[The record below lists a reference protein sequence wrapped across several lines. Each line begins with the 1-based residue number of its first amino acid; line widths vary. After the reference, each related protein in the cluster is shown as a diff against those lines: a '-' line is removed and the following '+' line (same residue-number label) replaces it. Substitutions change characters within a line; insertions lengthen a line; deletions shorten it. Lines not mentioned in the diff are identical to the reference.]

1 MAASQGPL
9 IGRERELDELHGMLG
24 DARLVTVTGAGGA
37 GKTRLALE
45 LADNFAA
52 DERECVIVSLASVA
66 GERELLDALLGAL
79 GARERFG
86 STPMQVLLERAA
98 SLRAL
103 LLLDNCEHLLEP
115 LRASISELLGVA
127 PHLQVL
133 ATSRE
138 PLRLRGERV
147 LRLDPL
153 SVPSSDDVAALVRS
167 NAARLFVDRA
177 ACADPAFALTPSTS
191 RAVAEICRQLD
202 GLPLA
207 IVLAA
212 ARVDTLTVQEIASG
226 LSADGRLSTADG
238 AEQTSGHRSLR
249 ASLDWS
255 YRLLSERERRLL
267 RRLSVFSGGFGTSAA
282 AAVAASEAG
291 AAETGAA
298 ETGSAETGAAE
309 TSAAEA
315 GAAETGAANAGEIRE
330 LLEGLRRKQLIS
342 RDARTDRWSLLATV
356 VEYAAERLVEA
367 GESEQTA
374 DLHMRFF
381 RGYAAHADGLLLE
394 ADGHA
399 LIDRDRAN
407 LRLALLRAL
416 DLDRGSALE
425 IAAAL
430 MCHWILAE
438 HYGEAH
444 AACASILAS
453 AETQDD
459 LGARAIV
466 ACGAGLVATLMQ
478 DYDAASAN
486 TRSGLALA
494 AGLTDGPVKAR
505 CLLFASAV
513 LLQTGL
519 DAQQGMEHAQDA
531 VRLARAAEDWFCLAF
546 ALVNLAI
553 SLMLC
558 GRFDAIERVHEELLQ
573 IPRACEHPR
582 LRVWAEHA
590 LAWAQINAGSLRR
603 ALEHIELTFR
613 IEGDAPSMAH
623 FQSVGFRIHALA
635 RIGRTDQAIAE
646 AAEALLRARESG
658 ALMAIPAIELAQMVA
673 QFMQGDL
680 DAADARARGL
690 LAMPHLHTLALAH
703 ETLGR
708 IALMREQIDEAHA
721 HADHLQAL
729 AERFASPRQRALADC
744 IRGHTALQAGQPS
757 HAREL
762 LHAALETCAE
772 LGLHHDLADVLD
784 ALAID
789 ALTPQ
794 PAATRAAGE
803 HQPASPGAQDI
814 ERAARLAGA
823 ASAIRHQFGCIAG
836 PDTSKRLTAALDRA
850 QECEH
855 SERWQTAWKQ
865 GQALASAE
873 AVAYARRG
881 RGPRDRPQTGFDS
894 LTPTERQIAKLA
906 ADGLTNPQIAAQL
919 FIARGTVKMHLANIY
934 RKLRV
939 GNRVELARR
948 IAESTPQADL
958 RAALERADDR
968 EKNSWVQRPE

>member
-1 MAASQGPL
+1 
-9 IGRERELDELHGMLG
+9 MLG

-45 LADNFAA
+45 LVDNLAD

-115 LRASISELLGVA
+115 LRASIGELLGVA

-138 PLRLRGERV
+138 PLQLRGERV

-191 RAVAEICRQLD
+191 RAIAEICRQLD

-212 ARVDTLTVQEIASG
+212 ARLDTLTVQEIASG

-238 AEQTSGHRSLR
+238 AEQTSQHRSLR

-255 YRLLSERERRLL
+255 YRLLSEHERRLL
-267 RRLSVFSGGFGTSAA
+267 RRLSVFSGGFSTSAA
-282 AAVAASEAG
+282 AAVAAP
-291 AAETGAA
+291 ETGAA
-298 ETGSAETGAAE
+298 EA
-309 TSAAEA
+309 
-315 GAAETGAANAGEIRE
+315 GAANAGEIRG

-416 DLDRGSALE
+416 ALDRGIALE

-453 AETQDD
+453 AETQND

-582 LRVWAEHA
+582 LRVWAEQA
-590 LAWAQINAGSLRR
+590 LAWAQINAGSSRR

-646 AAEALLRARESG
+646 ATEALLRARESG

-673 QFMQGDL
+673 QFMHGNL
-680 DAADARARGL
+680 DAADASARGL

-703 ETLGR
+703 DTLGR
-708 IALMREQIDEAHA
+708 IALMRDQIDEAHA
-721 HADHLQAL
+721 QADHLQTL

-794 PAATRAAGE
+794 PAAARATGE
-803 HQPASPGAQDI
+803 HQLASPGAQDI

-823 ASAIRHQFGCIAG
+823 ASAIRHQLGCIAG
-836 PDTSKRLTAALDRA
+836 PDTRKRLTAALDRA
-850 QECEH
+850 QECRH

-934 RKLRV
+934 RKLQV
-939 GNRVELARR
+939 GNRVELTRR
-948 IAESTPQADL
+948 IAEATP
-958 RAALERADDR
+958 DR
-968 EKNSWVQRPE
+968 